1 MFRCPTEKIPSNGC
15 FGNPIMPSVTRT
27 GLSRWKSVP
36 LDSLIQFRENVQTRP
51 IQVNIMDWTRF
62 PWKNTKTKIKIKWN
76 ELVSDVVFD
85 FFQAMSMKFANR
97 IRKPSYE
104 RWITVPSTLTV
115 PCVTLNMEVICR
127 NAAILICFLPY
138 PWNVKTSRPS
148 LVITEPSPKH
158 HVSPAIIIKLTC
170 HITLQD
176 LQTSPGCLSCLY
188 SLW

>member
-1 MFRCPTEKIPSNGC
+1 MCFAARRKKSHRMAALETRLCPVLQEQDSPDGKVFHSILWSSSEKMYRQGQ
-15 FGNPIMPSVTRT
+15 
-27 GLSRWKSVP
+27 SR
-36 LDSLIQFRENVQTRP
+36 LISWIERVFLERKYE
-51 IQVNIMDWTRF
+51 
-62 PWKNTKTKIKIKWN
+62 KKIKIKSN

-170 HITLQD
+170 HIILQD
-176 LQTSPGCLSCLY
+176 
-188 SLW
+188 